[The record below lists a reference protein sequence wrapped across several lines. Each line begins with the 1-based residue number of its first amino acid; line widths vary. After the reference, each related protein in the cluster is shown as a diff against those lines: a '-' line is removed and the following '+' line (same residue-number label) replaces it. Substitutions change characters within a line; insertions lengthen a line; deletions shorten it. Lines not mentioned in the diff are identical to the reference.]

1 MSDFPI
7 FPKLLSHQ
15 PPAVLASGDR
25 DIATV
30 RLAFAVLSTFLSLTS
45 RLSPLEYC
53 AGFRREDRMSF
64 KLAYFI
70 IDAIIV
76 SSQS

>member
-53 AGFRREDRMSF
+53 AGFRRERTGCLLS
-64 KLAYFI
+64 
-70 IDAIIV
+70 
-76 SSQS
+76 